1 MLRRARNTDTH
12 KRIRVQSAYDAH
24 TYTHKHRELMAINE
38 IQRIRQ
44 ATHAYMYADERS
56 NAFKDAVAYLNK
68 VHATYGTVDVTVISE
83 LTR

>member
-1 MLRRARNTDTH
+1 VGHWLLSLKPERATCTKTTVNYFL
-12 KRIRVQSAYDAH
+12 QPNYDV
-24 TYTHKHRELMAINE
+24 MAINE

-56 NAFKDAVAYLNK
+56 DAFKDAVAYLKK
-68 VHATYGTVDVTVISE
+68 VHATYGTIDPVTITE